1 MAEHLLR
8 VHDGQR
14 LSSIQ
19 RREQRPSARL
29 EDDRLGGT
37 ANCLTTDH
45 FSAFEPG
52 LVAPLLY
59 LRDKTAGFEPKR
71 PEV

>member
-1 MAEHLLR
+1 MLLMEMMAAANIFN
-8 VHDGQR
+8 GA
-14 LSSIQ
+14 LSG
-19 RREQRPSARL
+19 AT
-29 EDDRLGGT
+29 GT
-37 ANCLTTDH
+37 ANCIMIDH

-71 PEV
+71 PEI